1 MQLRFIL
8 APGLPGFLKLHI
20 TDLSESLK
28 QLVKSFARVHI
39 GRIRAIAHHKLMHG
53 FVTVDAALALLEM
66 IEESF
71 LIIVGSRHTRHAIAS
86 EQAPPTIADGFDQVP
101 GDWSIF
107 GVGCCAPLQFFQ
119 ECGNLPLH
127 LLRPARLTVFIFGA

>member
-8 APGLPGFLKLHI
+8 APGLLGVLKLHI

-53 FVTVDAALALLEM
+53 FVTIDAALALLEM

-86 EQAPPTIADGFDQVP
+86 EQAPQRLRTVLIKCRAIGASSVSVAVLRSNSSRNARTSRFT
-101 GDWSIF
+101 
-107 GVGCCAPLQFFQ
+107 CCARR
-119 ECGNLPLH
+119 G
-127 LLRPARLTVFIFGA
+127 